1 MARGARGECGVSR
14 GRPSVSRLS
23 PDPLTLALSPSDG
36 EGECILHLFEFDFEG
51 SGDVGGHHAEGLLWR
66 TDVDGLPVAVE
77 DQGDRFV
84 EYGRHKIGN

>member
-1 MARGARGECGVSR
+1 M
-14 GRPSVSRLS
+14 
-23 PDPLTLALSPSDG
+23 
-36 EGECILHLFEFDFEG
+36 HLFEFDVEG

-66 TDVDGLPVAVE
+66 ADVDGLPVAVE